1 MQKFDC
7 PNCHSARSHIV
18 QRQETMRIKNM
29 DVDVKAKVAVCDKCG
44 AEVFD
49 PVLEEQNMC
58 RAYNQYRRENGLL
71 MPEEIKAI
79 RKQYELNPATFSFLL
94 GLDDDAISRFENGS
108 LQSAAED
115 NLIRLSQDHGS
126 FVELASFCKMRH
138 QKRRVS

>member
-7 PNCHSARSHIV
+7 PNCHSTRTHIV
-18 QRQETMRIKNM
+18 QRHENMHIKDM
-29 DVDVKAKVAVCDKCG
+29 DVNVKVKVAVCDECG
-44 AEVFD
+44 GDVFD

-79 RKQYELNPATFSFLL
+79 RKRYELGPATFSFLL

-126 FVELASFCKMRH
+126 FVELVSFCKMRH
-138 QKRRVS
+138 QNRRV